1 MKGVASTFFSLVFV
15 AVSLTSRL
23 AWSAQDGIYSFG
35 VVPQF
40 EQRKL
45 FSIWRPILDEL
56 EHRTGLRFELVGSPK
71 IPVFEQKCIEGAYD
85 FAYMNPY
92 HLLVAH
98 EAQGYQ
104 PLVRDGGRML
114 KGILVVAKESPIQRI
129 QELDGKRVAFPSPN
143 ALGASLLM
151 RAELSRLYGVKVI
164 PNYVQTHSSVYL
176 HVALGLTAAGGG
188 VESTLKAQSPEIRQK
203 LRILYETRPIKPHPI
218 SVHPRVTEADRK
230 KVQQA
235 LLDMAQTKAGA
246 ALLAKIPMHKA
257 VVARLEDYTPMYD
270 WGLDAFYVSGYQ
282 SGE

>member
-1 MKGVASTFFSLVFV
+1 MKGIASTFFSLALV
-15 AVSLTSRL
+15 ALSLTSRP

-56 EHRTGLRFELVGSPK
+56 EHRTALRFELVGSPK

-85 FAYMNPY
+85 FVYMNPY

-98 EAQGYQ
+98 NAQGYQ
-104 PLVRDGGRML
+104 PLVRDGSHML
-114 KGILVVAKESPIQRI
+114 KGILVVAKDSPIQRA
-129 QELDGKRVAFPSPN
+129 QELEGKPVAFPSPN

-151 RAELSRLYGVKVI
+151 RADLSRLYGVKVI
-164 PNYVQTHSSVYL
+164 PKYVQTHSSVYL
-176 HVALGLTAAGGG
+176 HVALGLTVAGGG
-188 VESTLKAQSPEIRQK
+188 VESTLNAQSPEIRQK
-203 LRILYETRPIKPHPI
+203 LRILYETRPIMPHPI
-218 SVHPRVTEADRK
+218 SVHPRIPEADRK

-246 ALLAKIPMHKA
+246 ALLAKIPMRKTI
-257 VVARLEDYTPMYD
+257 VARLEDYTPMFD